1 MAGARVDRQ
10 TEIEIGG
17 KPRSP
22 RSFLGTDHLEWVRR
36 LFVPLISRPVMQIE
50 AEGPEVGDRELERD
64 VCVAVLLQQRQQL
77 Q

>member
-1 MAGARVDRQ
+1 MAGSARRSSDTDRDRA
-10 TEIEIGG
+10 

-22 RSFLGTDHLEWVRR
+22 QSFLGNDHLEWVRR

-50 AEGPEVGDRELERD
+50 AESPEVGDRELERD

-77 Q
+77 R